1 MMAAL
6 IHLIRRV
13 PGTAWLALGCLLM
26 AAFWLQQHDA
36 GIRRQAQVQQLRK
49 QTSAQVAA
57 LKKQAEQD
65 VRQANVENAKAI
77 QHLEERRKQIEQQNL
92 QLSAQLIRLRAQAQ
106 TQADEVATLPI
117 SEIVARVATQLG
129 LQADDVAPGGSP
141 SANIA
146 KSAKQPPGA
155 ETPHPA
161 ARAVTLSPR
170 RGLGQ
175 TPSAALALTSSGA
188 RKVETALVELNACG
202 AESKVQDQQMSNC
215 QARAQADNA
224 TIARLNSSVSSL
236 NQALAAKDNILT
248 QQAGQYKA
256 ELRAARGTFLGRL
269 AHVTEHVIIGVGVGL
284 AIGVAVR

>member
-6 IHLIRRV
+6 IHSIRRV

-77 QHLEERRKQIEQQNL
+77 QQLEERRKQIEQQNL

-141 SANIA
+141 SADIA
-146 KSAKQPPGA
+146 RSAMQSPGA
-155 ETPHPA
+155 QTPHPA
-161 ARAVTLSPR
+161 AGAATLSPR
-170 RGLGQ
+170 RGLGR
-175 TPSAALALTSSGA
+175 TPSAALALSASGA
-188 RKVETALVELNACG
+188 RKVETALVELNACR
-202 AESKVQDQQMSNC
+202 AEGKVQDQLISNC
-215 QARAQADNA
+215 QARTQADDA
-224 TIARLNSSVSSL
+224 TIARLNSSVTSL
-236 NQALAAKDNILT
+236 SQALAAKDKILT

-269 AHVTEHVIIGVGVGL
+269 AHVTEHVAIGVGVGL